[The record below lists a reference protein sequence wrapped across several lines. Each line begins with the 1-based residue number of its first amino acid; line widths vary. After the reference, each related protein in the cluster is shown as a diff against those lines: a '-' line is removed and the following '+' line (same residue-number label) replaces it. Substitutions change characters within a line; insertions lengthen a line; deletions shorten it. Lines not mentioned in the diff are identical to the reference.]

1 MASAPSNLQKRETQ
15 LVVCGDHTVQWATT
29 PLPPLAGVSSSCRL
43 RSPCPSWCQR
53 GRMERPGNMGEGRAS
68 AAGHEASLSRRAW
81 KNYKKAGISC
91 CVLKDA
97 GPKTYMYSALDTT
110 TYSCPSL
117 EHQWSCEKNP
127 NLMID
132 RSDLV
137 VRRPHSSWSWCKSS
151 WTRTCQSA
159 RRTCMAIYHRYKK
172 WCVCV
177 CVYSCM
183 PSY

>member
-1 MASAPSNLQKRETQ
+1 MLVYLWGPHGAMSHNPSTAIAG
-15 LVVCGDHTVQWATT
+15 VC
-29 PLPPLAGVSSSCRL
+29 PPLAVYV

-53 GRMERPGNMGEGRAS
+53 GRMQRPGNMGEGRAS

-177 CVYSCM
+177 CVYIAVCHRINL
-183 PSY
+183 